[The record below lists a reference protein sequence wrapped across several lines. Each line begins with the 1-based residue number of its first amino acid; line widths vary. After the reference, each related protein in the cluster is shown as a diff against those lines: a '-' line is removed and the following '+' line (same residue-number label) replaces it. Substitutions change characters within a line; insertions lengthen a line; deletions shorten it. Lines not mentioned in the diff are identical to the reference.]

1 MSYYSSYSSYL
12 NTKLC
17 CKDPVGPQ
25 GVTGPTGPTGATGA
39 QGEQGATGA
48 TGPQGAT
55 GATGATGP
63 QGATGV
69 QGATGP
75 QGATGVTGPQ
85 GIPTTIT
92 AGSNIGI
99 TGTASIPIVSVL
111 NPLTSTL
118 NLGTQNITGSTS
130 NITLSSGTNQ
140 ANMNGNLG
148 FTSVVQATPS
158 TKANLFNTSISIETN
173 ADKVSIQ
180 PTSILKTLGTT
191 ALSVGSVGSAPLNL
205 IGAGGNANGVVI
217 NQTANDGAV
226 LTTNL
231 SNVKF
236 YADTLINN
244 NNLNTISVPLPQTTY
259 QRLTLTNLGLTNTN
273 AWANFGTQLP
283 NFPTALSLDSNG
295 NIWIAGT
302 DGVCRVYD
310 NTITNNLHNITL
322 TYLGNPATINVFYV
336 VGAYMFIGGVF
347 DTINGNATP
356 QYSIAR
362 VNTNSYIED
371 PMEDPLTLNRG
382 FQQGSSVFCMTD
394 VNGVLVVGGSFTQ
407 DANATLN
414 MYRIA
419 NISNPYV
426 AGSSQTWTEFNGGV
440 SDDVYAIYHDATNNY
455 TFIGGNFTAVSV
467 NSSVISILYCAYY
480 APFGWGS
487 VASNQLNNY
496 VSTIQPTAYSQ
507 LLLTGAFTGGTLG
520 TTDYNIYIDTT
531 TLVASDTTLSLGGF
545 FSNYRQGF
553 YNGYNALIGF
563 DNQFYIS
570 NAYQVW
576 ENLGQ
581 VGGSGAVYGINNW
594 NGDWKVI
601 LNGSDFVRTHLN
613 LPHSCIF
620 TGSFKYNNN
629 LYGNYTI
636 TTRNV
641 SQQFIGDANNSFW
654 SIIGNGVGTFS

>member
-1 MSYYSSYSSYL
+1 
-12 NTKLC
+12 
-17 CKDPVGPQ
+17 
-25 GVTGPTGPTGATGA
+25 
-39 QGEQGATGA
+39 
-48 TGPQGAT
+48 
-55 GATGATGP
+55 
-63 QGATGV
+63 
-69 QGATGP
+69 
-75 QGATGVTGPQ
+75 
-85 GIPTTIT
+85 
-92 AGSNIGI
+92 
-99 TGTASIPIVSVL
+99 VL

-118 NLGTQNITGSTS
+118 NIGTQSITGSTS
-130 NITLSSGTNQ
+130 NITLSSGTQQ

-148 FTSVVQATPS
+148 FTSAVQATPT
-158 TKANLFNTSISIETN
+158 TKANLFNTSISVETS
-173 ADKVSIQ
+173 ADKVIIQ
-180 PTSILKTLGTT
+180 PTSILKSVGAT

-205 IGAGGNANGVVI
+205 IGAGGAANGVVI
-217 NQTANDGAV
+217 NQTANVGTN

-283 NFPTALSLDSNG
+283 HFPTALGVDSNG

-336 VGAYMFIGGVF
+336 VGAYMFIGGIF
-347 DTINGNATP
+347 DAINGNATP

-371 PMEDPLTLNRG
+371 IMEDPSTLNRG

-394 VNGVLVVGGSFTQ
+394 VNGVLVVGGSFTT
-407 DANATLN
+407 DANGTTTI
-414 MYRIA
+414 YRIG
-419 NISNPYV
+419 NINNPYV
-426 AGSSQTWTEFNGGV
+426 SGSSQSWTEFNGGV
-440 SDDVYAIYHDATNNY
+440 SNDVYAIYHDATTNT
-455 TFIGGNFTAVSV
+455 TFIGGEFTAVSI
-467 NSSVISILYCAYY
+467 NTGIISVLYCAFFNG
-480 APFGWGS
+480 AWGS
-487 VASNQLNNY
+487 VASNLLNDY
-496 VSTIQPTAYSQ
+496 VYTIQPTAYSQ
-507 LLLTGAFTGGTLG
+507 LLITGRFTGGSIG
-520 TTDYNIYIDTT
+520 TNDYNAYIDPT
-531 TLVASDTTLSLGGF
+531 TLVASDTTLNLGGF
-545 FSNYRQGF
+545 HSNYRQGF

-576 ENLGQ
+576 ENLGMT
-581 VGGSGAVYGINNW
+581 GGSGAVYGINNW

-601 LNGSDFVRTHLN
+601 LNGFDFVRTHLN

-620 TGSFKYNNN
+620 TGSFKYNNT

-636 TTRNV
+636 TTRDV
-641 SQQFIGDANNSFW
+641 SQQFIGDANNTFW